1 MSHNGRKVC
10 VLTTFFTRIIYLE
23 IPTKY
28 KQWSHQKM
36 DSLTEQNKKGTSMV
50 VILIFLQICNASFN
64 FLFQQCT
71 NIFDMRPT
79 LKVQEGW
86 PSLFWE
92 SQFTGGH
99 FVHSPLHINCAR
111 RRQGLKNQWVIFSG
125 MSGNESLLEN
135 DCVWTSRV

>member
-1 MSHNGRKVC
+1 MSWQHFLPGLFTLKFLPNTSNEAIKKWTHWQSRTKKEHQWLSSWFSYRFVTHHSIFC
-10 VLTTFFTRIIYLE
+10 TNNVPTFF
-23 IPTKY
+23 
-28 KQWSHQKM
+28 
-36 DSLTEQNKKGTSMV
+36 G
-50 VILIFLQICNASFN
+50 
-64 FLFQQCT
+64 
-71 NIFDMRPT
+71 MRPT